1 MRQVTSPHNRGSVRF
16 MKKLLVAMALGAALA
31 WLFDPD
37 AGSRRRDALR
47 SKLDNSGLRSA
58 KPSTPA
64 PRSTVTDNGAVAPSV
79 ASIP

>member
-1 MRQVTSPHNRGSVRF
+1 

-58 KPSTPA
+58 KPSVPT
-64 PRSTVTDNGAVAPSV
+64 PRSTVTDNGSVAPTV